1 MEKNEN
7 KTVHG
12 ESWNYKYIQQVP
24 PIMMR
29 DPLIEILGQTD
40 KPIPYFYEEASKIAG
55 HSCIVVASAW
65 MMTRLALEQ
74 LYPNGE
80 VPVRGQIKIEMP
92 GAEDEWN
99 LGVYSE
105 VMSYITG
112 AASKYGFS
120 GSVFAK
126 GNPFTIRKN
135 KLIFT
140 ENMVGT
146 PPPKMKWTFTRLD
159 NNKAVTTSW
168 NITLVQPKTDEK
180 FLENTGNKVASG
192 TATPEELANFR
203 KNWNDAALFILENA
217 NTIDGLITINT
228 IENEKG
234 FN

>member
-1 MEKNEN
+1 MKKNEN
-7 KTVHG
+7 TTVKG
-12 ESWNYKYIQQVP
+12 ASWNYEYIQQVP

-40 KPIPYFYEEASKIAG
+40 KPIPYFYEDAVKIAG

-74 LYPNGE
+74 LYPDGE

-105 VMSYITG
+105 VMSYVTG

-120 GSVFAK
+120 GSLFAK
-126 GNPFTIRKN
+126 ENPSTIRKN

-140 ENMVGT
+140 EKAVGT
-146 PPPKMKWTFTRLD
+146 PPPKMKWIFTRLD
-159 NNKAVTTSW
+159 NHKVVTSSW
-168 NITLVQPKTDEK
+168 NIALVQPKTDEK
-180 FLENTGNKVASG
+180 FLKNIGSKVASG
-192 TATPEELANFR
+192 KATPEELAKFHD
-203 KNWNDAALFILENA
+203 NWNAAARFVLENA
-217 NTIDGLITINT
+217 KTVDGLITINT
-228 IENEKG
+228 L
-234 FN
+234 